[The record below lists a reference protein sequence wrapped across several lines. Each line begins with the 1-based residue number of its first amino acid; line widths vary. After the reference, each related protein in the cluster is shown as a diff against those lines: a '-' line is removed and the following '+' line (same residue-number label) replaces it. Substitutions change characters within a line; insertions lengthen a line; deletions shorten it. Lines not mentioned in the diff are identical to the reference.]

1 MRRSGPAAKGVI
13 VASGFLLMTAPSA
26 LERLQLL
33 ASNLPERGEPP
44 MIGENLWG
52 ASPWLIIL
60 VVTLLLMGSH
70 ELGVQIRRRFRHRAL
85 KDQDAEGVGGSYLT
99 ASLSLLALL
108 VAFSFGMAVDRF
120 NTRRNLVLQE
130 ANAIASTYRR
140 LETLDGPT
148 RDEVGRSLRAYI
160 AAREA
165 FSRSTELEQLA
176 QAETQSDAAQARLWT
191 SLVQMHGPSQLREQA
206 SQEAADRMF
215 EVAEGRRAA
224 LEAVVPSSV
233 LFGML
238 LYATIAA
245 LLMGY
250 SHPIDRRFLVPSSVQ
265 FVLLAIALALI
276 VDLDRPRSG
285 LVQVSQAPLLRVAAS
300 VRAAEAARVR
310 PAGTN

>member
-1 MRRSGPAAKGVI
+1 
-13 VASGFLLMTAPSA
+13 
-26 LERLQLL
+26 
-33 ASNLPERGEPP
+33 

-70 ELGVQIRRRFRHRAL
+70 ELGVQIRRRFRRGAL

-130 ANAIASTYRR
+130 ANAIASSYRR
-140 LETLDGPT
+140 LKTLDGPT
-148 RDEVGRSLRAYI
+148 REVVGRSLLNYV

-165 FSRSTELEQLA
+165 FSRSVTLKQLTLAEHDADVA
-176 QAETQSDAAQARLWT
+176 QDRLWT
-191 SLVQMHGPSQLREQA
+191 SLVQARGA
-206 SQEAADRMF
+206 SPLAEHASLEAADTMF
-215 EVAEGRRAA
+215 DVAAARRAA
-224 LEAVVPSSV
+224 LEAVVPGSV
-233 LFGML
+233 LYGML

-300 VRAAEAARVR
+300 IRAADASRAAVAAQAD
-310 PAGTN
+310 AGPTQSAPE

>member
-1 MRRSGPAAKGVI
+1 
-13 VASGFLLMTAPSA
+13 
-26 LERLQLL
+26 
-33 ASNLPERGEPP
+33 
-44 MIGENLWG
+44 MIGETLWG
-52 ASPWLIIL
+52 APPWLIIL

-70 ELGVQIRRRFRHRAL
+70 EVGVQIRRRFKRRAL

-130 ANAIASTYRR
+130 ANAIASSYRR
-140 LETLDGPT
+140 LETLEGPERDGAS
-148 RDEVGRSLRAYI
+148 RGLLDYI

-165 FSRSTELEQLA
+165 FSRAARLNQLNS
-176 QAETQSDAAQARLWT
+176 AEARTDTAQARLWT
-191 SLVQMHGPSQLREQA
+191 ALVQARGGSQLAEHA
-206 SQEAADRMF
+206 NLEAADQMF
-215 EVAEGRRAA
+215 EVAEARRAA
-224 LEAVVPSSV
+224 LEAVVPGSV
-233 LFGML
+233 LYGML

-250 SHPIDRRFLVPSSVQ
+250 SHPIDRRFLIPSSVQ

-285 LVQVSQAPLLRVAAS
+285 LVQVSQAPILRVAAS
-300 VRAAEAARVR
+300 TRAAEAARAAAVTENEDAGPAR
-310 PAGTN
+310 PAPD